1 MIDECRKMFES
12 RIFAAAIEL
21 HAKMV
26 PWTYD
31 MEESAKKCVG
41 RYCKLAVEKTEQ
53 LYKVSTICLDD
64 HNFKKVELETVGEMS
79 KHMLPH
85 CLEVLVFCKNCL
97 TDIFMVR
104 EQTCSSGH
112 RTRLTCFEHRAED
125 CRHYCPVRN
134 TAQHCRFEDSE
145 STSAGIF

>member
-12 RIFAAAIEL
+12 RIFAAAIEP

-31 MEESAKKCVG
+31 MEGSAKKCVG

-64 HNFKKVELETVGEMS
+64 HNFKKGGTGNS
-79 KHMLPH
+79 W
-85 CLEVLVFCKNCL
+85 
-97 TDIFMVR
+97 
-104 EQTCSSGH
+104 
-112 RTRLTCFEHRAED
+112 
-125 CRHYCPVRN
+125 RN
-134 TAQHCRFEDSE
+134 VKTYAPTLS
-145 STSAGIF
+145 